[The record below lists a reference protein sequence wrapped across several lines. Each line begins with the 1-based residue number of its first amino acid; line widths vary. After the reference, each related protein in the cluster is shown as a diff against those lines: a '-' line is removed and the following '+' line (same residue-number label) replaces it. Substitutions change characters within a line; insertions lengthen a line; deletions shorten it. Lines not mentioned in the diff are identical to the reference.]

1 MALSFV
7 LKTLLMPVK
16 VFCYLLI
23 FKEVPLL
30 AILTKTYT
38 FPPEFL
44 SICEYNSGKKLHVTD
59 LSKMDIL

>member
-7 LKTLLMPVK
+7 FKTLLMPVK

-23 FKEVPLL
+23 LKEVPLL

-38 FPPEFL
+38 FPLEFL
-44 SICEYNSGKKLHVTD
+44 SICEYNSEKKTACY
-59 LSKMDIL
+59 

>member
-1 MALSFV
+1 MALSFIF
-7 LKTLLMPVK
+7 KTLLMPVK

-44 SICEYNSGKKLHVTD
+44 SICEYNSGEKLHVTD

>member
-7 LKTLLMPVK
+7 LKTLSMPVK
-16 VFCYLLI
+16 VFCLLI

-44 SICEYNSGKKLHVTD
+44 SICEYNSGKKLHITD

>member
-1 MALSFV
+1 MALSFIF
-7 LKTLLMPVK
+7 KTLLMPVQ

-44 SICEYNSGKKLHVTD
+44 SICEYNSRKKLHVTD

>member
-1 MALSFV
+1 MALSFIF
-7 LKTLLMPVK
+7 KALLMPVK

-38 FPPEFL
+38 PEFL